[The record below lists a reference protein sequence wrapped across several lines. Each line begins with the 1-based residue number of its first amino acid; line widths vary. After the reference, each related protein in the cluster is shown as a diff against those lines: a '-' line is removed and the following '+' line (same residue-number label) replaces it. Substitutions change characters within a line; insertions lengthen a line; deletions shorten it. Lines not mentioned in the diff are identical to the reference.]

1 MSDVSEQEL
10 LDRLD
15 AAEAELGRL
24 RAALQKI
31 INISPPYPS
40 YPLSLS
46 RVNKIAQEAL
56 DG

>member
-31 INISPPYPS
+31 VNISPP